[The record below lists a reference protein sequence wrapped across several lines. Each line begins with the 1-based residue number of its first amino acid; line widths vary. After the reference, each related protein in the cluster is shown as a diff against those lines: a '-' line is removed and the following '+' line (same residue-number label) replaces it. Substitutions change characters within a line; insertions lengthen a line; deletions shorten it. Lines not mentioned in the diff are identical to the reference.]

1 MSNPGGQLSKE
12 AAKENTNAAKKSKAP
27 PKSQAAPIA
36 TPTGTTGRTIFD
48 RPLADARAAVQE
60 KASEAIHSAENDSD
74 EADGND
80 LERDDDQPETQVP
93 PNLLIDHKLPK
104 RTKNKRGRPI
114 VKLLDKM
121 LQPCHHVN
129 QPTKEIQRCSG
140 NNCGTTFVNRNT
152 NRAAKH
158 VRNCLSCP
166 AVLRK
171 EAREY
176 LANKAPSAKVPAQSL
191 VTKGKLT
198 VVNNE
203 EGGNKVIATKKR
215 KLSSDDNDMTRAEKD
230 QIWYEEIH
238 RLGKE
243 QRFKMLDIAILKF
256 FCVCGIPTSVAS
268 HDAWRDIFRIG
279 VRGYKAADRNK
290 LEDEQIISEAERIRQ
305 LQIDYLRTQE
315 NITVSCDGGTARNH
329 DAYWTVHMSTME
341 RKVYL
346 METRE
351 ATNVSHTGEWIVQLV
366 LEVSSVILKQ
376 N

>member
-1 MSNPGGQLSKE
+1 MSNPGGALSR
-12 AAKENTNAAKKSKAP
+12 ATIKENTEAVKKAKAP
-27 PKSQAAPIA
+27 PKPQAAP
-36 TPTGTTGRTIFD
+36 TVTGWTIFD
-48 RPLADARAAVQE
+48 RPLADARAALQE
-60 KASEAIHSAENDSD
+60 RPSEATGSAENDND
-74 EADGND
+74 AGAVDGND
-80 LERDDDQPETQVP
+80 LEDNDGDDNQPETRVQ
-93 PNLLIDHKLPK
+93 PNLLIDHKVPK
-104 RTKNKRGRPI
+104 RKENRRGRPI

-129 QPTKEIQRCSG
+129 HPSREIQRCSG
-140 NNCGTTFVNRNT
+140 NNCGTTFANRNT

-158 VRNCLSCP
+158 VRNCISCP
-166 AVLRK
+166 AALRK

-176 LANKAPSAKVPAQSL
+176 LASKAPSTKVPGTSL
-191 VTKGKLT
+191 VAKGKLT
-198 VVNNE
+198 VVDNE
-203 EGGNKVIATKKR
+203 EGGSKVIATKKR
-215 KLSSDDNDMTRAEKD
+215 KLSSGDADMTRAEKD
-230 QIWYEEIH
+230 NLWYEEVH

-268 HDAWRDIFRIG
+268 HDAWQDIFRIG

-305 LQIDYLRTQE
+305 LQVDYLRTQE

-329 DAYWTVHMSTME
+329 DAYWTVHMSTMD
-341 RKVYL
+341 RIVYL

-366 LEVSSVILKQ
+366 LEVSSDT
-376 N
+376 